1 MKSFKF
7 NIFAFIIA
15 FSFGILYVYI
25 ASPKPQIIIK
35 YPTPYNANKI
45 VYRNPNSDMCYKYE
59 VNEVKCSDNAIDQPI
74 I

>member
-25 ASPKPQIIIK
+25 SAPKPQIIIK

-45 VYRNPNSDMCYKYE
+45 VYRSSDSDMCYKYE
-59 VNEVKCSDNAIDQPI
+59 VQEVKCSENAIDQPI